1 MSPRLALNERNPFW
15 LGVIAAAVITVLV
28 LGTIGFGEL
37 GLGQHRYAAEF
48 AQAGDLRV
56 GDEVRVAGMPVGKVT
71 SASLEGDHVL
81 VRFRVD
87 RDVALGADTEAS
99 IKLATLLGGRYLELR
114 PAGVGELPD
123 DRIPIAHTTVP
134 YDLQKVL
141 QTGTPL
147 LEDLD
152 GAKFRQALHTVAA
165 TLRGDGPKISAALD
179 GLSRASDVVS
189 TRRDQIAHLIDS
201 TDAVTDL
208 IDHRSDQLFALLGQS
223 DTLLREL
230 VRRRDLVRDVLGD
243 LADFT
248 GELRKTLAEND
259 SQIGPLLDNAKD
271 LTDVLREEDKAVDN
285 ALQLLAPAGRYLD
298 NALGNGPYLEAYLP
312 YSIVPDNLLCRAGAV
327 KGCK

>member
-1 MSPRLALNERNPFW
+1 MKKRLALNERNPFW
-15 LGVIAAAVITVLV
+15 LGVTAAAVIAVLV

-37 GLGQHRYAAEF
+37 GLGQHRYVAEF
-48 AQAGDLRV
+48 AQAGDLQV

-87 RDVALGADTEAS
+87 RDVPLGADTEAS

-114 PAGVGELPD
+114 PAGGGELAD
-123 DRIPIAHTTVP
+123 SRIPVAHTTVP

-152 GAKFRQALHTVAA
+152 GAKFRAALHTVAG

-201 TDAVTDL
+201 TDAVTSL

-230 VRRRDLVRDVLGD
+230 TRRRDLVRDVLGD

-259 SQIGPLLDNAKD
+259 SEVRPLLDNAKD
-271 LTDVLREEDKAVDN
+271 LTDVLREEDKAVGN

-298 NALGNGPYLEAYLP
+298 NALGNGPYIEAYLP
-312 YSIVPDNLLCRAGAV
+312 YSILPDNILCRAGAV